1 MATLKELEGS
11 ADGTATDLAEV
22 VAQLQFNEQGLI
34 PAIAQDYESGAVL
47 MLAWMDKH
55 AIQRSLDE
63 GFAVYYSRSRQ
74 ATGVRAIPPE
84 MCKNWSVCL
93 STATAIRCC
102 YRCTKPVA
110 HAIPIAAHAFILTC
124 ANSTSLWTQPYD
136 QYPVPQYFEWPQ
148 RGF

>member
-74 ATGVRAIPPE
+74 DYWRKGDTSGNVQKLVSMSFDCDGDTVLLQVHQTGGACHTDR
-84 MCKNWSVCL
+84 
-93 STATAIRCC
+93 R
-102 YRCTKPVA
+102 
-110 HAIPIAAHAFILTC
+110 TC
-124 ANSTSLWTQPYD
+124 FYLNVHEQHVVVNSTL
-136 QYPVPQYFEWPQ
+136 
-148 RGF
+148 